1 LGERIPPDSSVKVV
15 RQLLSA
21 EVGAR
26 LAPSAASEWHGGKIG
41 GYFLSET
48 LHPSYFG
55 HRACGTMPMYDFGTV
70 TSTKKLKFLV
80 SLTTND
86 NDYQIEQ
93 AADAEAAARRLGVQI
108 QIVYADNDSITQSQ
122 QILNVIQSRS
132 ESLPDGIVFEPVGGT
147 ALPQV
152 ARAAVSAGVGWV
164 VLNRSVEYIAEIR
177 EASRVPIFGVSSDH
191 EEIGRI
197 QGQQLAALLPKGG
210 SVLYVQGPSE
220 SLAAKQR
227 TSGMYETKPADVQ
240 VKVMRAQWT
249 EASSYRAV
257 SSWLR
262 LSTSHQNR
270 IDVVAAQDDG
280 MALGARKAFQEL
292 PDSAARQ
299 RWLSLPFIGCD
310 GLPKTGQAWVK
321 RGLLTATIFAGPNT
335 GQALEMLVKAFQS
348 GIVPP
353 ERTLTAAESIPSL
366 DVLSAMQAEKTRLL
380 SV

>member
-1 LGERIPPDSSVKVV
+1 
-15 RQLLSA
+15 
-21 EVGAR
+21 
-26 LAPSAASEWHGGKIG
+26 
-41 GYFLSET
+41 
-48 LHPSYFG
+48 
-55 HRACGTMPMYDFGTV
+55 MYDFGTV
-70 TSTKKLKFLV
+70 NSMKKLRFLV

-93 AADAEAAARRLGVQI
+93 AADAEAAAKRLGVEV

-122 QILNVIQSRS
+122 QILNAIQSRT

-152 ARAAVSAGVGWV
+152 ARAAAAVGIGWV
-164 VLNRSVEYIAEIR
+164 VLNRNVEYVAEIR
-177 EASRVPIFGVSSDH
+177 KTCRVPVFGVSSDH

-197 QGQQLAALLPKGG
+197 QGHQFAALLPKGG

-270 IDVVAAQDDG
+270 IDLIAAQDDG

-348 GIVPP
+348 GIMPP
-353 ERTLTAAESIPSL
+353 ERTLTAPASIPAL
-366 DVLSAMQAEKTRLL
+366 DALAAVQVEKARLL
-380 SV
+380 PV